1 MKEDPGYAEAWQ
13 KLGEEIGWG
22 YALFGTYK
30 VSDLFM
36 AQEHVGN
43 AIKIDPNFVLN
54 YTTNAMLFF
63 YQRDWNSLFES
74 VDKAVELAP
83 RDVETLAMMGSLEVW
98 GGNCSKN

>member
-1 MKEDPGYAEAWQ
+1 MLVWKNVKEDPGYAEAWQ

-54 YTTNAMLFF
+54 YTTNAMFF
-63 YQRDWNSLFES
+63 LS
-74 VDKAVELAP
+74 A
-83 RDVETLAMMGSLEVW
+83 
-98 GGNCSKN
+98 